1 MEADKQ
7 QKLQRI
13 LIEADNYKKQIDSLS
28 RQMQII
34 ENMRMDTL
42 STQEA
47 ISSLKENKIGKE
59 ILVPVG
65 SNSFVRAELRDNKK
79 VIVDIGAGISVEKT
93 IEDARE
99 ILESR
104 DKELEDTRNRI
115 QDKINEMNRKLLEM
129 DSLSRRL
136 IQELQASENVPVAEK
151 KDY

>member
-104 DKELEDTRNRI
+104 DKELEDTRNKI